1 MIKLQKII
9 IKALICAL
17 LAWSILLSPIYFV
30 GCWVFVAFSAFFE
43 IISFDFRFTLT
54 SGWMK
59 EMQTFK
65 EYVRDVK
72 EALEEI
78 WKNIKDIVIGEEKI

>member
-1 MIKLQKII
+1 MIKLPKLMN
-9 IKALICAL
+9 KVLICAL
-17 LAWSILLSPIYFV
+17 LAWCILLSPIYFV

-43 IISFDFRFTLT
+43 IISFDFGITLT
-54 SGWMK
+54 RGWMK

-65 EYVRDVK
+65 EYVKDVK

-78 WKNIKDIVIGEEKI
+78 WKNIKE